1 MQRQTGLHISP
12 LLLEVSLR
20 VFLPPSKLYTL
31 IVMNLNVGKY
41 ACVTFHEHE
50 ASPHWISE
58 LAIRR
63 CAKYAL
69 SDRTYGRHFA
79 PAHATQWKVD

>member
-1 MQRQTGLHISP
+1 MQRQTGLDISS

-31 IVMNLNVGKY
+31 IVMNLNVEKD
-41 ACVTFHEHE
+41 ACITFHEHE

-63 CAKYAL
+63 CAKYA
-69 SDRTYGRHFA
+69 SGPGTYGKLLHLRM
-79 PAHATQWKVD
+79 